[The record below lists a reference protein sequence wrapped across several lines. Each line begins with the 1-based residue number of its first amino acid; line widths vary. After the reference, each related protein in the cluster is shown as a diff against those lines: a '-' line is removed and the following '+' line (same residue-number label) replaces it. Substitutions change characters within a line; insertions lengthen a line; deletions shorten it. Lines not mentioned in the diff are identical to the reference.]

1 LKGLIELS
9 PVYRGPIKFNGN
21 INKMA
26 LLEVKNVTRSFGGL
40 IAIRNLSFE
49 VFEGEIVGLIGPNGA
64 GKSTLFNI
72 ITGFYAP
79 NKGKIFYKGQQI
91 TGLRIDQIAKRGVG
105 RIFQEPTLF
114 MQETVFENV
123 FSGFHR
129 HYDQPYWK
137 AFLHTPAANSEE
149 SHKMQKALEIL
160 EFMDLLQLKDEVAVN
175 LPHGHQR
182 ALAIAIALATGPEL
196 LLLDE
201 PVTGMNPSET
211 RVMVEKIQQIRNEGI
226 TVLIVE
232 HDMKAVMSLCDRIVV
247 LSLGVK
253 IAEGVPDSI
262 REDTQV
268 IEAYLGKQ
276 GI

>member
-1 LKGLIELS
+1 M
-9 PVYRGPIKFNGN
+9 P
-21 INKMA
+21 
-26 LLEVKNVTRSFGGL
+26 LLQVQNVTKIFGGL
-40 IAIRNLSFE
+40 IALRDVSMNVNQS
-49 VFEGEIVGLIGPNGA
+49 EILGLIGPNGA

-72 ITGFYAP
+72 ISGFYAP
-79 NKGKIFYKGQQI
+79 DKGKISFKGQGI
-91 TGLRIDQIAKRGVG
+91 TGLRVDKIAQLGIG

-123 FSGFHR
+123 LSGFHR
-129 HYDQPYWK
+129 HYRQPAWK
-137 AFLHTPAANSEE
+137 AFLHTRGANDEEAAKCEKTRQILDFMGLIS
-149 SHKMQKALEIL
+149 LEKEL
-160 EFMDLLQLKDEVAVN
+160 ATN

-182 ALAIAIALATGPEL
+182 ALAIAVALACEPDL

-211 RVMVEKIQQIRNEGI
+211 ADMIDKIRQIREKGI

-247 LSLGVK
+247 LNLGAKLVEGPPEK
-253 IAEGVPDSI
+253 IKNDE
-262 REDTQV
+262 RV

-276 GI
+276 VI

>member
-1 LKGLIELS
+1 
-9 PVYRGPIKFNGN
+9 
-21 INKMA
+21 MA
-26 LLEVKNVTRSFGGL
+26 LLEVKNITRSFGGL
-40 IAIRNLSFE
+40 IALRNLSFD
-49 VFEGEIVGLIGPNGA
+49 VYNLEIVGLIGPNGA

-72 ITGFYAP
+72 ISGFYRP
-79 NKGKIFYKGQQI
+79 DRGKVIFRGEQI
-91 TGLRIDQIAKRGVG
+91 TGLSVDEVARKGIG

-123 FSGFHR
+123 FTGFHR
-129 HYDQPYWK
+129 HFEQSYLK
-137 AFLHTPAANSEE
+137 AFLHTNSANREE
-149 SHKMQKALEIL
+149 KEKKIKVLEIL
-160 EFMDLLQLKDEVAVN
+160 DFMGLLNLKDEIAGN

-211 RVMVEKIQQIRNEGI
+211 MQMVDKIKQIRDSGI

-232 HDMKAVMSLCDRIVV
+232 HDMKAVMSLCDRIIV

-253 IAEGVPDSI
+253 ISEGVPDQI
-262 REDTQV
+262 RQDTLV
-268 IEAYLGKQ
+268 IEAYLGKR
-276 GI
+276 IA

>member
-1 LKGLIELS
+1 
-9 PVYRGPIKFNGN
+9 
-21 INKMA
+21 MA
-26 LLEVKNVTRSFGGL
+26 LLKIRNITKIFGGL
-40 IAIRNLSFE
+40 IALRDVSFD
-49 VFEGEIVGLIGPNGA
+49 VNQSEILGLIGPNGA

-72 ITGFYAP
+72 ISGFHAAD
-79 NKGKIFYKGQQI
+79 KGKILFKDDEI
-91 TGLRIDQIAKRGVG
+91 TGLRIDQIARKGIG

-129 HYDQPYWK
+129 HYRQPGWK
-137 AFLHTPAANSEE
+137 AFLHMPGANHEDGASR
-149 SHKMQKALEIL
+149 KKALEML
-160 EFMDLLQLKDEVAVN
+160 EFMDLAALKDELAAN

-201 PVTGMNPSET
+201 PVTGMNPGET
-211 RVMVEKIQQIRNEGI
+211 QVMAEKIRQIRSQGV

-247 LSLGVK
+247 LSLGAKLVEGTPEK
-253 IAEGVPDSI
+253 IKSDE
-262 REDTQV
+262 RV
-268 IEAYLGKQ
+268 IEAYLGRQ
-276 GI
+276 AV

>member
-1 LKGLIELS
+1 
-9 PVYRGPIKFNGN
+9 
-21 INKMA
+21 MA
-26 LLEVKNVTRSFGGL
+26 LLDVKNVTRSFGGL

-72 ITGFYAP
+72 ITGFHLP
-79 NKGKIFYKGQQI
+79 NKGKILFKGQPI
-91 TGLRIDQIAKRGVG
+91 TGLRIDQIAQRGIG

-129 HYDQPYWK
+129 HYAQPYWK
-137 AFLHTPAANSEE
+137 AFLHTQAANLEE
-149 SHKMQKALEIL
+149 SRKKQKAMEIL
-160 EFMDLLQLKDEVAVN
+160 EFMDLMQLKDEVAVN

-211 RVMVEKIQQIRNEGI
+211 MVMVEKIRQIRNEGI
-226 TVLIVE
+226 SVLIVE

-262 REDTQV
+262 RADTQV

-276 GI
+276 VI

>member
-1 LKGLIELS
+1 
-9 PVYRGPIKFNGN
+9 
-21 INKMA
+21 MA
-26 LLEVKNVTRSFGGL
+26 LLEVRNITKIFGGL
-40 IAIRNLSFE
+40 VAVRDLSLDIR
-49 VFEGEIVGLIGPNGA
+49 EGEILGLIGPNGA

-72 ITGFYAP
+72 ISGFIVP
-79 NKGKIFYKGQQI
+79 NKGKILFKGESI
-91 TGLRIDQIAKRGVG
+91 TGLRIDQIAQKGIA

-123 FSGFHR
+123 LSGFHR
-129 HYDQPYWK
+129 HYTQPLWK
-137 AFLHTPAANSEE
+137 VFLHTPRANSEE
-149 SHKMQKALEIL
+149 EDKEKKAAEII
-160 EFMDLLQLKDEVAVN
+160 EFMGLSTLSGELAAN

-182 ALAIAIALATGPEL
+182 ALAIAIALATEPAL

-201 PVTGMNPSET
+201 PVTGMNPTET
-211 RVMVEKIQQIRNEGI
+211 MEMVGKIKRIRDKGI

-253 IAEGVPDSI
+253 IAENTPADI
-262 REDTQV
+262 RKDEQV

-276 GI
+276 VI

>member
-1 LKGLIELS
+1 
-9 PVYRGPIKFNGN
+9 
-21 INKMA
+21 MA
-26 LLEVKNVTRSFGGL
+26 LLEVRNITKIFGGL
-40 IAIRNLSFE
+40 IALRDVSFD
-49 VFEGEIVGLIGPNGA
+49 VNRSEILGLIGPNGA
-64 GKSTLFNI
+64 GKSTLFNVI
-72 ITGFYAP
+72 SGFHPADKGTITF
-79 NKGKIFYKGQQI
+79 KGKPIS
-91 TGLRIDQIAKRGVG
+91 GLRVDQIARQGIG

-123 FSGFHR
+123 LSGFHR
-129 HYDQPYWK
+129 HYRQPGWK
-137 AFLHTPAANSEE
+137 AFLHTPAADKEE
-149 SHKMQKALEIL
+149 ENTRQQALEIL
-160 EFMDLLQLKDEVAVN
+160 HFMDLDPLKDELAAN

-182 ALAIAIALATGPEL
+182 ALAIAIAVATGPEL

-211 RVMVEKIQQIRNEGI
+211 MVMVEKIRRIRERGI

-253 IAEGVPDSI
+253 LMEGVPRQI
-262 REDTQV
+262 REDERV

-276 GI
+276 VI